1 MLDLT
6 DPLSRATAAERA
18 RLVDL
23 LSTLDADQW
32 AAASLCAGWRVREVV
47 AHITMPYRHTGATV
61 MAGIAAAGGDFNRFA
76 DERARQDTTETTDAE
91 LLDCL
96 RNNIDHPWQPPVG
109 GQAGA
114 LSHDVIHGLDITE
127 ALGLPRPP
135 ADRIGLVLAGAGT
148 RQLAY
153 FGVDLTGRRLVA
165 DDIDLVLGDGPVITE
180 LPAADILLAVAGRS
194 VLDPPIR

>member
-6 DPLSRATAAERA
+6 DPLARATTAERE

-23 LSTLDADQW
+23 LTDAGPEQW
-32 AAASLCAGWRVREVV
+32 AADSLCAGWRVREVV
-47 AHITMPYRHTGATV
+47 AHMTMPYRHTGETV
-61 MAGIAAAGGDFNRFA
+61 MAGIAAHGGDFNSFA
-76 DERARQDTTETTDAE
+76 DEQARQDTAALSDAE
-91 LLDCL
+91 LLASL
-96 RNNIDHPWQPPVG
+96 RDNVRHPWQPPAG

-127 ALGLPRPP
+127 PLGLPRPP
-135 ADRIGLVLAGAGT
+135 ADRIGLVLAGAGP

-153 FGVDLTGRRLVA
+153 FGVDLSGRRLVA
-165 DDIDLVLGDGPVITE
+165 TDTDLVLGDGPVVTE
-180 LPAADILLAVAGRS
+180 LPAADILLAVAGRT